1 MRAVTRA
8 ARRARPRA
16 VGKWLALVVS
26 CVLLPS
32 ASALAEFAG
41 DSCKVP
47 ELRIESWHNVTP
59 IGGVTIALPPN
70 FVSAPTTSHNRRSVF
85 FSGGRDRSVGVGT
98 GSGPGGRL
106 NAGSGMGTTSQVEK
120 LPDGSTSDSYA
131 AASDQPSGQMN
142 QTARCTTTIGGR
154 VVEITEY
161 KWSAPVTFTSQNGEP
176 SSLYRAVA
184 RFRKTASQPEVF
196 ISLDSGAQ
204 SDIGAFSAIF
214 WTASF
219 TSPAAASV
227 GAAPTPAC
235 VATPNPNLPALD
247 AVLDTA
253 LVQMLVANA
262 APPIPHGF
270 EVMSLRFDDSGGV
283 AGISVSQS
291 DLPDSTQRQL
301 TTLVASNLKQHDS
314 KAPSTFLLR
323 VDAKDTGLRY
333 SVQSDCTQ

>member
-1 MRAVTRA
+1 M
-8 ARRARPRA
+8 
-16 VGKWLALVVS
+16 
-26 CVLLPS
+26 LPT
-32 ASALAEFAG
+32 AGALAEFAG

-106 NAGSGMGTTSQVEK
+106 DAGSGMGTTTAMEK
-120 LPDGSTSDSYA
+120 LPERTTVDPYA
-131 AASDQPSGQMN
+131 AASSQPSGQMN
-142 QTARCTTTIGGR
+142 QTARCTTTISGR
-154 VVEITEY
+154 LVEITEY

-176 SSLYRAVA
+176 RSLYRAVA
-184 RFRKTASQPEVF
+184 RFRKTESQPEVF

-204 SDIGAFSAIF
+204 PDIGVFGAIF

-219 TSPAAASV
+219 ASSATASV
-227 GAAPTPAC
+227 GAAPSPAC
-235 VATPNPNLPALD
+235 VATPNPSLPALD

-253 LVQMLVANA
+253 IVQMLVANA
-262 APPIPHGF
+262 EPPIPHGF

-333 SVQSDCTQ
+333 SVQSDCAQ